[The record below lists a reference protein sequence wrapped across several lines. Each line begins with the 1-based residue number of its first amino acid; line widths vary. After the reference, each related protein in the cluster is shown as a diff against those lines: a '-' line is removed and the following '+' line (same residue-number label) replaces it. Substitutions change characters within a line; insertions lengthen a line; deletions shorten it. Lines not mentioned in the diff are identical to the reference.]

1 MFTLKRIHFMSAFFL
16 FLKKSFIYLQGNF
29 KTIKFMGKIG
39 EILSLKEIISEYHWY
54 ENDRL
59 IVHVPL
65 YLVED
70 FGKLLKITDWE
81 DSLVCNLMPNDLGID
96 QFQEYLLCTYDVDI
110 DDIHDL
116 FNEDEQY
123 I

>member
-1 MFTLKRIHFMSAFFL
+1 
-16 FLKKSFIYLQGNF
+16 
-29 KTIKFMGKIG
+29 MGKIG

-96 QFQEYLLCTYDVDI
+96 QFQEYLLCTYDMDI